1 MSENPVAADEAAPS
15 TPQDEELA
23 RLRAENA
30 ALWAQGHAVGAE
42 NTDLRAQLA
51 AAKAQLASVLAEQGP
66 LRDQL
71 ASVGKE
77 CTDLRRLYEP
87 LAHEK
92 GLLETRFLNVE
103 MGFERNWW
111 QLRALRRM
119 HFGEP
124 VPVPKPPSRIPPELL
139 DAFTLGGRVPVIE
152 EFDDRTYPPNWPLIY
167 TEEEITSY
175 MNGIRKG
182 KTCVYGTV
190 DDWVQ
195 DAFKRYPIEGLDVV
209 TMGSIS
215 PWYESMI
222 LVHGGRAHAIDY
234 NPIVSQSKRVTTW
247 TVDQWERE
255 RPRFD
260 YALSIS
266 SFEHDGLGAYGDP
279 LDPEGDLKA
288 MRKMKEI
295 VNPGGI
301 MLFAVPTGKDA
312 IRFNSARIYGRLRLP
327 LMLEGWD
334 WIDSSGFE
342 EHMLDS
348 NGDFQPVLVLRNR
361 ET

>member
-1 MSENPVAADEAAPS
+1 MSENPVAADDVGPS

-30 ALWAQGHAVGAE
+30 SLWAQGHAVGAE

-51 AAKAQLASVLAEQGP
+51 AARAQVASVLAEQGP

-87 LAHEK
+87 LAHEM
-92 GLLETRFLNVE
+92 GMLETQYLDVQV
-103 MGFERNWW
+103 GYERARW
-111 QLRALRRM
+111 QLNALRRL
-119 HFGEP
+119 HFGAPEP
-124 VPVPKPPSRIPPELL
+124 TPKPSPRIPPELY
-139 DAFTLGGRVPVIE
+139 DAFTLGGCVAVIE
-152 EFDDRTYPPNWPLIY
+152 DFHDRTYPSNWPLIY
-167 TEEEITSY
+167 TDAEIDAY
-175 MNGIRKG
+175 MAAIRNGGSR
-182 KTCVYGTV
+182 VYGLV
-190 DDWVQ
+190 DTWVQ
-195 DAFKRYPIEGLDVV
+195 NVFERYPIKGCDVV

-234 NPIVSQSKRVTTW
+234 NTILSQSERVTTW
-247 TVDQWERE
+247 TVAQWEHE

-288 MRKMKEI
+288 MRKMKE
-295 VNPGGI
+295 VVKPGGI
-301 MLFAVPTGKDA
+301 LLLAVPTGADT
-312 IRFNSARIYGRLRLP
+312 IRFNSARIYGRLRMP
-327 LMLEGWD
+327 LLIEGWD
-334 WIDSSGFE
+334 WIDSEGFE
-342 EHMLDS
+342 DSLLDS
-348 NGDFQPVLVLRNR
+348 NGHHQPVLVLRNR